1 MYKIKTLPFP
11 PRINIEPTNHCNMKC
26 IMCPHGV
33 MTRKKGIMDMETF
46 KKIID
51 ECADH
56 DVAVWLHL
64 LGEPFLNPDIFEMIK
79 YSREKNL
86 KKIGLS
92 TNGTFFDKNFAEK
105 ILRSGL
111 TRLEC
116 SVDAVDSKSYK
127 KMRNRDDYDNLVNNI
142 RYLLQ
147 LKKELKIRTPVISI
161 QFVKVK
167 ESENFSEVSLSQWKD
182 YLNEDDFMMT
192 IAYSSFAGQLNN
204 GNTLLTVDD
213 NETVERKPCGW
224 LWKGTV
230 ILYNGDIT
238 ICGGDYNGK
247 SVLDNIKNQSLKSV
261 WTGEKYNNLRKLH
274 IEGQYGNCGLCSK
287 CDEWKYGDGSRY
299 ENISRKDRQANLSL
313 NL

>member
-51 ECADH
+51 ECAGH
-56 DVAVWLHL
+56 DVAIWLHL
-64 LGEPFLNPDIFEMIK
+64 LGEPFLNPYIFEMIK

-86 KKIGLS
+86 TKIGLS

-116 SVDAVDSKSYK
+116 SVDGVDSKSYK
-127 KMRNRDDYDNLVNNI
+127 KMRNRDDYDSLVKNI

-147 LKKELKIRTPVISI
+147 LKKELKTRTPIISI
-161 QFVKVK
+161 QFVNVK
-167 ESENFSEVSLSQWKD
+167 ESEKFLEGSLSQWKD
-182 YLNEDDFMMT
+182 YLNEDDFIMT

-204 GNTLLTVDD
+204 GNSLLSVHD
-213 NETVERKPCGW
+213 NEEVKREPCGW
-224 LWKGTV
+224 LWNGTV
-230 ILYNGDIT
+230 ILYNGDVT

-247 SVLDNIKNQSLKSV
+247 SVLDNIKNKSLKSI

-274 IEGQYGNCGLCSK
+274 IEGQYGNCGLCSN

-299 ENISRKDRQANLSL
+299 ENISRK
-313 NL
+313 